1 MLALDLIGAHES
13 TVCMLSLS
21 FQKHESFEGCLINE
35 DGFFKII
42 FQNFFFFFVFLSL
55 QDLTVLPMK
64 FFRRRKTHIPSVINL
79 PTKML
84 HRRIVHR

>member
-1 MLALDLIGAHES
+1 MLALDLIGAHAS

-42 FQNFFFFFVFLSL
+42 FQNFFFVFLSL
-55 QDLTVLPMK
+55 QDLIVLSMK
-64 FFRRRKTHIPSVINL
+64 FFRRRKTHIRSVINL
-79 PTKML
+79 PTEML
-84 HRRIVHR
+84 RRRIVHR